1 MSVYRHKNSPYW
13 HYDFQVKGERYTGT
27 TGCTSKSAA
36 RDFVRNKRNEIASGS
51 KAKPDLTIDEA
62 IGNYWMLVGK
72 HEANSKATETQLE
85 RLKNRL
91 GATVLLRDLDR
102 EMIEKYIAWR
112 RGQKARNKDDLVSNA
127 TVNRETE
134 LLKRVVRRVPAK
146 YAKPEIDWKGLILKE
161 PSERV
166 RELSADEER
175 RLFEQLPEDLAAV
188 VEFAL
193 LSGQRKA
200 SIITLLW
207 SKVDLIGARA
217 SVRVKGGRWHTFPL
231 SPRMVAILA
240 SRPKVG
246 PRVFT
251 YECERSAPKRGDRP
265 ARIRGERYPYSVGGW
280 ARKWAKAKKD
290 AGIEDFRFHDL
301 RHTAATRVT
310 RAVGNLKVAQ
320 RLLDHSTIATTA
332 RYSHASDADVARA
345 LLLAESRHSPEQGNS
360 DLPETRRNASENG

>member
-1 MSVYRHKNSPYW
+1 MSVYRHKNSPNW
-13 HYDFQVKGERYTGT
+13 LFDFQVNGVRYHGT
-27 TGCTSKSAA
+27 TGCTSKGAA
-36 RDFVRNKRNEIASGS
+36 KDFVRNKRNEIASGS
-51 KAKPDLTIDEA
+51 KAKPDLTVDEA

-72 HEANSKATETQLE
+72 HEANSTATETQLE

-91 GATVLLRDLDR
+91 GATVILRDVDR

-134 LLKRVVRRVPAK
+134 LLKRVIRRVPAK

-175 RLFEQLPEDLAAV
+175 RLFENLPEDLSAV

-207 SKVDLIGARA
+207 SKVDLNGARA
-217 SVRVKGGRWHTFPL
+217 SVRVKGDKWHTFPL
-231 SPRMVAILA
+231 SPRMIAII
-240 SRPKVG
+240 SNRPKVG

-251 YECERSAPKRGDRP
+251 YVCERSAPKRGDRP
-265 ARIRGERYPYSVGGW
+265 ARIRGERYPFSVGGW
-280 ARKWAKAKKD
+280 ARKWAKAKQE
-290 AGIEDFRFHDL
+290 AGIDDFRFHDL

-310 RAVGNLKVAQ
+310 RAVGNLKVTQ
-320 RLLDHSTIATTA
+320 RLLGHTNIATTA
-332 RYSHASDADVARA
+332 RYTHASDGDVAKA
-345 LLLAESRHSPEQGNS
+345 LLLTESRNSPDASSS
-360 DLPETRRNASENG
+360 DLPERRRNASENG